1 MLKNTTIELL
11 NQKANVELKKI
22 INRGENAEI
31 VYIPVVIE
39 RDTESRVKNI
49 IDFTN
54 HIIPEEN

>member
-31 VYIPVVIE
+31 VYIPVVIK

>member
-22 INRGENAEI
+22 INRSENAEI

-54 HIIPEEN
+54 HVIPEEN

>member
-39 RDTESRVKNI
+39 RDTESRVKSI